1 MQSSRPVRRAEGA
14 RTLVANR
21 STKICWPHNTASHRK
36 RRAMTTNSTLLP
48 DSGRSPTRR
57 WYRLCTRREAV
68 PQDGHAEYSFDART
82 VIVVFAE
89 SWTALT
95 TTKPLGTNENC
106 RND

>member
-1 MQSSRPVRRAEGA
+1 
-14 RTLVANR
+14 
-21 STKICWPHNTASHRK
+21 
-36 RRAMTTNSTLLP
+36 MTTNSTLLP

-68 PQDGHAEYSFDART
+68 PQDGHVEYSFDART
-82 VIVVFAE
+82 LIVVFAE

-95 TTKPLGTNENC
+95 TTKPLGTNENG